1 MTPSAP
7 HKSAG
12 SGFGPPNGGPRSG
25 GAQGRVPQ
33 IGFDRFIPIEW
44 AAAALR
50 VRAELGTLDELNT
63 LLDAAG
69 LGVAARKKT
78 RTVLNRLWL
87 TPRPEL
93 ADFAERGVTIFKAD
107 PSVPVA
113 ALTWGMAIATYPFFG
128 KVAELVGR
136 LSALQGDC
144 ASAEVHRRMSETYGE
159 REGTYRMTNMVLQS
173 QANWGAIERVETN
186 LPGANLDSRQVGP
199 EGATSRDGRRKGKRL
214 VRMKP
219 IVVSNEQAVTWLVE
233 AALRYVGKSVPVAT
247 LSSLAV
253 LYPFVLDSP
262 IVFVIA
268 NSKNLELRAEGPDSR
283 SVTLRT

>member
-1 MTPSAP
+1 MTSSA
-7 HKSAG
+7 
-12 SGFGPPNGGPRSG
+12 
-25 GAQGRVPQ
+25 PQ
-33 IGFDRFIPIEW
+33 IGFDRFIPLEW

-50 VRAELGTLDELNT
+50 VRAELGTLDELNA

-87 TPRPEL
+87 EPRPEL
-93 ADFAERGVTIFKAD
+93 ADFAERSVAIFKAD
-107 PSVPVA
+107 PSVPIA

-136 LSALQGDC
+136 ISALQGDC

-173 QANWGAIERVETN
+173 QASWGAVERVE
-186 LPGANLDSRQVGP
+186 
-199 EGATSRDGRRKGKRL
+199 KGKRL
-214 VRMKP
+214 VRRTPM
-219 IVVSNEQAVTWLVE
+219 VVTNDQAVAWFIEGT
-233 AALRYVGKSVPVAT
+233 LRYVGKAVSVPT

-253 LYPFVLDSP
+253 LYPFVLDQP
-262 IVFVIA
+262 IAYVV
-268 NSKNLELRAEGPDSR
+268 SR
-283 SVTLRT
+283 STSFDLRSDGAGNQLVALSQD

>member
-1 MTPSAP
+1 MTPA
-7 HKSAG
+7 A
-12 SGFGPPNGGPRSG
+12 
-25 GAQGRVPQ
+25 PQ
-33 IGFDRFIPIEW
+33 IGFDRFIPLDW

-50 VRAELGTLDELNT
+50 VRAELGTLDELNG
-63 LLDAAG
+63 LLDAAS

-87 TPRPEL
+87 EPRPEL
-93 ADFAERGVTIFKAD
+93 ADFAERGVAIFKAA
-107 PSVPVA
+107 PSAPIA

-173 QANWGAIERVETN
+173 QASWGAIERVE
-186 LPGANLDSRQVGP
+186 
-199 EGATSRDGRRKGKRL
+199 KGKRL

-219 IVVSNEQAVTWLVE
+219 IVVSNEQAVAWLVE
-233 AALRYVGKSVPVAT
+233 AALRYVGKAVSVPS

-253 LYPFVLDSP
+253 LYPFVLDRPIAYLLSKSP
-262 IVFVIA
+262 
-268 NSKNLELRAEGPDSR
+268 NLELSNEGTR
-283 SVTLRT
+283 NQLVILRG